1 MRQPSHVLALIPA
14 RSGSKGIPGKNVKI
28 LDGKP
33 LLAHAI
39 ECARR
44 VSAIDRVVV
53 STESENVAETARE
66 WGAEVPFLRPAH
78 LAEDTTPMLD
88 VVIHALETLAA
99 EGWAADVIALLQPT
113 APFRRPEDLAAALAV
128 LEADPEADSIVAVEP
143 VPDHFSPYYVMK
155 VEQGRLLPFIQG
167 GAKVTRRQDA
177 PRVYS
182 RNGQFY
188 LARADRVLAFRSLY
202 GRVSRAFVTGHA
214 AVNLDNPGDWLQAVE
229 LAARTGV
236 LRG

>member
-1 MRQPSHVLALIPA
+1 MQRSSRVLALIPA
-14 RSGSKGIPGKNVKI
+14 RSGSKGIVGKNLKP

-33 LLAHAI
+33 LLAHSI
-39 ECARR
+39 ECAFR
-44 VSAIDRVVV
+44 VPAIDRVVV
-53 STESENVAETARE
+53 STESETIAEAARQ
-66 WGAEVPFLRPAH
+66 WGAEVPYLRPAH

-99 EGWAADVIALLQPT
+99 SGWVADVIALLQPT
-113 APFRRPEDLAAALAV
+113 APFRRAEDLTTALAV
-128 LEADPEADSIVAVEP
+128 LENELDVDSVVTVET
-143 VPDHFSPYYVMK
+143 VPDHFSPYYLMK
-155 VEQGRLLPFIQG
+155 VEEGLLLPFMQE
-167 GAKVTRRQDA
+167 GAMVTRRQDA

-188 LARADRVLAFRSLY
+188 LARAHRVIADRSLY
-202 GRVSRAFVTGHA
+202 GPVSRAFITDHP
-214 AVNLDNPGDWLQAVE
+214 AVNLDEPNDWAEAEQ

>member
-1 MRQPSHVLALIPA
+1 MRHPSRVLALIPA
-14 RSGSKGIPGKNVKI
+14 RSGSKGIVGKNI
-28 LDGKP
+28 RYLAGKP

-44 VSAIDRVVV
+44 VPAIDRIVV
-53 STESENVAETARE
+53 STEGETIAETARQ
-66 WGAEVPFLRPAH
+66 WGAEVPYLRPAH

-88 VVIHALETLAA
+88 VVIHALETLATD
-99 EGWAADVIALLQPT
+99 GWVADVVALLQPT
-113 APFRRPEDLAAALAV
+113 APFRRPEDLTAALAI
-128 LEADPEADSIVAVEP
+128 LENDPEADSIVTVEP

-155 VEQGRLLPFIQG
+155 VEQGCLLPFMED

-177 PRVYS
+177 PLVYS

-188 LARADRVLAFRSLY
+188 LARADRVLALRSLY
-202 GRVSRAFVTGHA
+202 GRVSRAFITGHA
-214 AVNLDNPGDWLQAVE
+214 AVNLDDSGDWAQAVK
-229 LAARTGV
+229 LAAWTGV